1 VILAAWLLAPGS
13 SIAQAPPAQA
23 PPAPAAAA
31 PAPSTAAA
39 ETASPAAEPASPEL
53 GRRAEEVAAQ
63 LRQMSESLADE
74 KAFTELER
82 NLNTE
87 TERIAARW
95 EETKQ
100 LLEDKPRR
108 LALDSLAGS
117 WNAECEELQGEN
129 EQIGKRAQGREAD
142 IEALAK
148 MRESW
153 TKSLDLAVK
162 AEAPGWVVERARG
175 TIAAIDATR
184 PAIEHRRAR
193 VLLLQDSVSRAL
205 QSCDDA
211 LAKIRDARR
220 EAVERIFQSHELPVW
235 ELAGRNFDAR
245 TNLHSLENEASIGLE
260 SLRVYF
266 RTYRT
271 QTGLSGALLLLF
283 VLLFYRARAHAER
296 WSAADAFFASS
307 AAVFRTPIAAALL
320 VSLVFSKPLRP
331 NPPAALV
338 QIMLGLAML
347 AAVRVMRPLLAAP
360 GVAYGFAAL
369 FLVQLASDPLIKT
382 PALDQLVSI
391 LNMAATAA
399 LLLWAAS
406 RLREEEM
413 LGSRWQRIRT
423 LGPAVLRLLA
433 AGCAVA
439 TVAAALGYVDM
450 ARFLGGGALFLLY
463 TAFALLA
470 FRIAADGVLAIAL
483 VEGPI
488 ARLNAVARHRALVE
502 RRIGRAFDAVAVL
515 MWILLALQRFELLG
529 PATAALQ
536 AMLSARFQVG
546 DLNLDLGRLLG
557 FAAVVVA
564 AYVTTRLVV
573 FALEED
579 VYSRMELPRGVPYA
593 LSSLTRYA
601 LLLAGFLLALGTL
614 GLDLTKITVLVS
626 AFGIGIGFGLQQIIS
641 NFVSGLILLFERPV
655 QVGDSVQL
663 GDLGGVVERIGIR
676 SSTVRTP
683 EGAEVIVPNSRMI
696 EDKVT
701 NWTLTDRKRRVDLDV
716 VGVKMK
722 GSEEILA
729 LLVEVARRDAR
740 VRPHPEPEALLIKFG
755 EDEADYQLRVWT
767 EDPAWMRLRSDL
779 GVAIQ
784 RALRQARTETA
795 DRVEPGA
802 GVGHN

>member
-1 VILAAWLLAPGS
+1 M
-13 SIAQAPPAQA
+13 
-23 PPAPAAAA
+23 
-31 PAPSTAAA
+31 T
-39 ETASPAAEPASPEL
+39 
-53 GRRAEEVAAQ
+53 
-63 LRQMSESLADE
+63 ESLADE
-74 KAFTELER
+74 KTFSELER
-82 NLNTE
+82 SINTE
-87 TERIAARW
+87 TGRIAARW

-129 EQIGKRAQGREAD
+129 EQIGKRAQRRDAD
-142 IEALAK
+142 IEALGK
-148 MRESW
+148 MRDSW
-153 TKSLDLAVK
+153 AKSLDLAVK
-162 AEAPGWVVERARG
+162 AEAPSWVVERARG
-175 TIAAIDATR
+175 TVAAIDATR
-184 PAIEHRRAR
+184 PKVEHRRAR

-235 ELAGRNFDAR
+235 ELGERNLDAR
-245 TNLHSLENEASIGLE
+245 KNLQSLENEASISLD
-260 SLRVYF
+260 SLRVYY

-271 QTGLSGALLLLF
+271 QIALMGAALLLF
-283 VLLFYRARAHAER
+283 VLLFYRARAHADR

-320 VSLVFSKPLRP
+320 VAVVFTKPLRP
-331 NPPAALV
+331 NPPGALV
-338 QIMLGLAML
+338 QILLGLAML
-347 AAVRVMRPLLAAP
+347 AAVRVMVPLLSAP

-382 PALDQLVSI
+382 PALDQIVSI

-399 LLLWAAS
+399 LLLWAAA
-406 RLREEEM
+406 RLPAEER
-413 LGSRWQRIRT
+413 LASRWPHVRT
-423 LGPAVLRLLA
+423 LGPPVLRLLA
-433 AGCAVA
+433 AGCVVA
-439 TVAAALGYVDM
+439 TVAAAVGYVDL

-483 VEGPI
+483 VEGPM

-502 RRIGRAFDAVAVL
+502 RRIGRAFDLLAVL
-515 MWILLALQRFELLG
+515 MWIVLALQRFELLS
-529 PATAALQ
+529 PVTAALQ
-536 AMLSARFQVG
+536 AVLTSRFTVG

-557 FAAVVVA
+557 FAAVVVG
-564 AYVTTRLVV
+564 AYLTTRIVV

-601 LLLAGFLLALGTL
+601 LLLTGFLLALGTL

-663 GDLGGVVERIGIR
+663 GDLNGVVERIGIR

-683 EGAEVIVPNSRMI
+683 EGAEVIVPNSKMI

-701 NWTLTDRKRRVDLDV
+701 NWTLTDRRRRVDLDI
-716 VGVKMK
+716 VGVKTE
-722 GSEEILA
+722 GSEKILA

-740 VRPHPEPEALLIKFG
+740 VSAHPAPEALLIKFG
-755 EDEADYQLRVWT
+755 EDAADYELRVWT
-767 EDPAWMRLRSDL
+767 EDPAWTRLRSDL

-784 RALRQARTETA
+784 RALRLARAETA
-795 DRVEPGA
+795 AAADPVEPGA
-802 GVGHN
+802 QVGHN